1 MKYAIIHIADIH
13 YKKEEPEGASLVIKA
28 FIQDLKKQK
37 ESFADYRL
45 YIVIAGDIIS
55 AGEDSE
61 AYEKFSGEIDKEL
74 NKAGLVRDIGSLIAT
89 TNMIS
94 VRVLNLSH
102 FGIDMSAR
110 FVTNSLQLGSDA
122 INISTLGYKIYRG
135 KKIKQKLEKR
145 VNEIT
150 KDILNAFSRLNNSF
164 DDSGAKNLL
173 VSYVGEKSV
182 NDYLQWITN
191 RTSQRE

>member
-1 MKYAIIHIADIH
+1 MKNFRIGIALTLFLLIFTLPVAAKEFKLQATELGLIEQTLLNQAINN
-13 YKKEEPEGASLVIKA
+13 
-28 FIQDLKKQK
+28 DLEVKQ
-37 ESFADYRL
+37 
-45 YIVIAGDIIS
+45 
-55 AGEDSE
+55 
-61 AYEKFSGEIDKEL
+61 IDKEL